1 MSTLNI
7 KEALEAKEKEYN
19 MSEDIF
25 GMTALTNPAYTSASR
40 NIINKCDLV

>member
-19 MSEDIF
+19 LTEDIF
-25 GMTALTNPAYTSASR
+25 SMTALTNPGYTSSSR
-40 NIINKCDLV
+40 NIMN